1 MPDVHDVRE
10 IIRVRVDPLVP
21 APASAS
27 RPRSAEAGPVID
39 HGTGSL
45 HDPLRFSTIL
55 GAIPQ
60 YRIATH
66 HSTEL
71 MLFDGIRW
79 LSMALRCS
87 RWGESSR
94 AQEVPKASRSCL
106 RLPGTALQACE
117 SPSLRTPTD
126 SHPLA
131 PVRGS
136 QGPQVGV
143 ACPGVAT
150 VFASNLGDSE
160 RSGLRSCQRRTAPSP
175 TCGLRTSRSSSTSP
189 RARCPGGARRGRGLT
204 STAREEP
211 FSTAAMTW
219 IPGHAQ
225 SADAVA
231 PGICR
236 CGGTPMPGRTAA
248 PMKKRRGSE
257 ASTRA
262 LHTAHSLL
270 REVSVSPTLARRSLR
285 RDTIPHPT
293 AGTSHPISSGS
304 VTR

>member
-10 IIRVRVDPLVP
+10 IIRVRVDPVLP
-21 APASAS
+21 APASTS
-27 RPRSAEAGPVID
+27 LPRSAEAGPVID
-39 HGTGSL
+39 HAAGSL
-45 HDPLRFSTIL
+45 NDPQRFSTIL

-66 HSTEL
+66 HSAEVR
-71 MLFDGIRW
+71 LFDGIRW
-79 LSMALRCS
+79 LSLAPAGS
-87 RWGESSR
+87 RRGQTSR
-94 AQEVPKASRSCL
+94 AQEDPTASRPCL
-106 RLPGTALQACE
+106 RLPETTSQACE
-117 SPSLRTPTD
+117 SPSPRTPTS

-131 PVRGS
+131 PVRAS
-136 QGPQVGV
+136 QSPQVGV

-189 RARCPGGARRGRGLT
+189 RALCPGGARRGRGLT
-204 STAREEP
+204 FTARVEP

-225 SADAVA
+225 SADADVA
-231 PGICR
+231 GICR
-236 CGGTPMPGRTAA
+236 CGGTPMPGRAAA
-248 PMKKRRGSE
+248 PMKKRRGSYT
-257 ASTRA
+257 STRV
-262 LHTAHSLL
+262 LRTAHSLL

-285 RDTIPHPT
+285 RDTILHPA
-293 AGTSHPISSGS
+293 AGASHLISSGS
-304 VTR
+304 VTK